1 MLVDVHC
8 HLDLLE
14 KQKNLDEA
22 MKNAKDFYCIISNS
36 TDPKSNRKNLE
47 YPKKYKNVKVALGMY
62 PEHAVE
68 LSNKEI
74 DDEISFIKKNKP
86 FAIGEVGLDNF
97 RVVNM
102 KKQKEVFSKFIKLSN
117 DLNIPVIVHSRK
129 AELETL
135 ECLEENNAKKV
146 VMHCFSGNKELVER
160 GVKNGYYFTIPTS
173 VVKNKTFRKLVVRV
187 PLNRILTETDAPYLS
202 PIENEANE
210 PAFIK
215 ESMKKIAEIK
225 KITVEEMEKIIYM
238 NFQNLFLKA

>member
-14 KQKNLDEA
+14 KQKDLDEA
-22 MKNAKDFYCIISNS
+22 MKRAKNFYCIISNS

-47 YPKKYKNVKVALGMY
+47 YIKKYKNVKFALGMY
-62 PEHAVE
+62 PSHAVE
-68 LSNKEI
+68 LNDREI
-74 DDEISFIKKNKP
+74 DEEIKFIKINKP

-97 RVVNM
+97 RVKNIER
-102 KKQKEVFSKFIKLSN
+102 QKEVFSKFIKLSN
-117 DLNIPVIVHSRK
+117 ELDIPVIVHSRD

-135 ECLEENNAKKV
+135 ETLEKNNANKV

-173 VVKNKTFRKLVVRV
+173 VVKSKTFRKLAARV
-187 PLNRILTETDAPYLS
+187 PLNRLLTETDAPYLS
-202 PIENEANE
+202 PIENEPNE

-215 ESMKKIAEIK
+215 ESIKKIAEIK
-225 KITVEEMEKIIYM
+225 KISIEEMEKIIYM
-238 NFQNLFLKA
+238 NFQNLFLK